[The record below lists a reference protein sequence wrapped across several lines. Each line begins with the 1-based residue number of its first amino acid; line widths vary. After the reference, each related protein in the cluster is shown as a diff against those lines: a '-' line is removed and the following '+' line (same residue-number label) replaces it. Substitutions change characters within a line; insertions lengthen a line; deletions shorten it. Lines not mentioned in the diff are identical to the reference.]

1 MLYYTLSDFH
11 DISKKGFEIILPENT
26 VKLINSLSEHV
37 SSPTYI
43 RTPVFVKKE
52 SSPEQEKKRRKD
64 KHAPRRND
72 GNWNVEKY
80 KNGIL
85 GSRTTK
91 DGSNIQSN
99 IVFKT
104 PLLAK
109 KEMSLVEQYIQKVRA
124 LLNKVA
130 SNSDIDL
137 ITPITDVFDE
147 MLETDVTGEDV
158 EQLSNKIT
166 SIMSTNS
173 FYSDDYSRIYSILYK
188 KYPFIQDTFN
198 NLDNKYLTSY
208 DEIKDVN
215 PDEDYDTFCSINKH
229 NDERRA
235 KSLFYANLYTKH
247 QVVTSERL
255 IDIIYTITSRLYN
268 NIDCQDKICEN
279 DEIIENICILLSIH
293 TTDMFAKC
301 SDIEITKIDLSQ
313 PISIQK
319 FIVDLHQAKPKQY
332 NGVST
337 KSLFKLMEM
346 IELIHKK

>member
-1 MLYYTLSDFH
+1 MLYYDLSDFH

-26 VKLINSLSEHV
+26 VNLINSLSEHV

-52 SSPEQEKKRRKD
+52 TLIEQDKKRRKD
-64 KHAPRRND
+64 KHNSRRTDN
-72 GNWNVEKY
+72 NWNVEKY

-91 DGSNIQSN
+91 DGINSQSN
-99 IVFKT
+99 IVFKA
-104 PLLAK
+104 PSLEK
-109 KEMSLVEQYIQKVRA
+109 KELSLVDTYIQKVRA

-137 ITPITDVFDE
+137 ITPITDIFDE

-158 EQLSNKIT
+158 EQISNKIT

-188 KYPFIQDTFN
+188 KYPFIQETFD

-247 QVVTSERL
+247 QVVTNERL
-255 IDIIYTITSRLYN
+255 IDIISTITSRLYN

-279 DEIIENICILLSIH
+279 DEIIENICILISIH
-293 TTDMFAKC
+293 TTDMFEKC
-301 SDIEITKIDLSQ
+301 SNIEITKTDLSQ
-313 PISIQK
+313 PIFIQK
-319 FIVDLHQAKPKQY
+319 FIVDLHKSKPKQFK
-332 NGVST
+332 GIST
-337 KSLFKLMEM
+337 KSLFKLMEI
-346 IELIHKK
+346 IELTHKK